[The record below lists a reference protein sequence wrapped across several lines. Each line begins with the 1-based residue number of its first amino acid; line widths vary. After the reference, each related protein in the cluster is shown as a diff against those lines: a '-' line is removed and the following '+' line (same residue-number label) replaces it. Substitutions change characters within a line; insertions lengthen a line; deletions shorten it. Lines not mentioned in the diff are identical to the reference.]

1 MKYRSPIMLLHHRH
15 EIVQPTAVVVAILL
29 INYVISILCTYVYI
43 YIYIYIKINITI
55 CTMRTSF
62 SLPLTPVTC
71 FFFFFFFLLL
81 FPLLLFFF
89 FVSEHEQQPQS
100 ERRTII
106 TCIFLNY
113 AYTGM
118 VFFPAPPFSILVSKN
133 SVLTFRRR

>member
-43 YIYIYIKINITI
+43 YIYIKINITI

-71 FFFFFFFLLL
+71 FFFLFL
-81 FPLLLFFF
+81 FPPPLPSLIIFF

>member
-43 YIYIYIKINITI
+43 YIYIKINITI

-71 FFFFFFFLLL
+71 FFSFSFSSSPSLSYY
-81 FPLLLFFF
+81 FFF

>member
-43 YIYIYIKINITI
+43 YIYIL
-55 CTMRTSF
+55 R
-62 SLPLTPVTC
+62 LTLHLHYAYFVLVTTNAGYV
-71 FFFFFFFLLL
+71 FFFFFFFLLP